1 MKRFV
6 LATVAGLSAFG
17 AAADPV
23 KCIDANG
30 KVRYVDSSVP
40 GTEKC
45 KPVTT
50 ETQTVS
56 PQRPAG
62 TYAPPAPSARR
73 PNQGEAN
80 LNAAQAEL
88 AEAKRRLAEQEAIR
102 SGDERNYQRVLDR
115 LKPYQDAVERAQQ
128 NVDKAQ
134 RDLR

>member
-1 MKRFV
+1 MKRLV
-6 LATVAGLSAFG
+6 LASGVALAASG

-45 KPVTT
+45 TPVTT

-62 TYAPPAPSARR
+62 AYPGTTPSRPPSQRGA
-73 PNQGEAN
+73 E
-80 LNAAQAEL
+80 LTAAQKQLED
-88 AEAKRRLAEQEAIR
+88 AKRALAEQEAIR
-102 SGDERNYQRVLDR
+102 NGDEKNYQRVLDR
-115 LKPYQDAVERAQQ
+115 LKPYQEAVERAQQ

-134 RDLR
+134 REAR